1 MIAAAEGFEPFQELS
16 GASCCNFSFVLQHFC
31 QQDLFPMQMFDATS
45 WNLPNQIPLEHWLA
59 ERPRVQMIVS
69 VSIAMGNLVI
79 PQQAALAVAT
89 WSNIM
94 QEVAQKI

>member
-31 QQDLFPMQMFDATS
+31 QQDLFPMQMFDAAS

-59 ERPRVQMIVS
+59 ESQDSDDRERLHCL
-69 VSIAMGNLVI
+69 GNLVI